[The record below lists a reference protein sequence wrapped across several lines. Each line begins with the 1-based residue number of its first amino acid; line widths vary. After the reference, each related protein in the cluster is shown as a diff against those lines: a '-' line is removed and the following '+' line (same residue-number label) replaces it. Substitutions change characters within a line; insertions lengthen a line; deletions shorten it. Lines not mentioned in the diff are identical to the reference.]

1 MNFLSGHITI
11 GRLNH
16 LSCHESRSYSF
27 RSPLTFFRRICMR
40 AVRNAHFHAHVC
52 LNLHSKHFWS
62 HRYADSVGCF
72 FLDMHG
78 LIFYLSI
85 SPLAGSTRYLGPTE
99 IVEANIEV
107 SRASTPKHSTHEIVL
122 FSKFARKI
130 ILFLKNSRDFVCAR
144 KTADDSCI
152 KNFCKNFFFSNFLEC
167 TKNGRDFVC
176 ARKTAED
183 SCMKNF
189 CKNFFY
195 SNFSECT
202 KNGRGFVCAR

>member
-1 MNFLSGHITI
+1 
-11 GRLNH
+11 
-16 LSCHESRSYSF
+16 
-27 RSPLTFFRRICMR
+27 MR
-40 AVRNAHFHAHVC
+40 AVRNAHFRAHVC

-122 FSKFARKI
+122 FSKFSRKI
-130 ILFLKNSRDFVCAR
+130 ILFLKNGRDFVCAR
-144 KTADDSCI
+144 ETAEDSCI
-152 KNFCKNFFFSNFLEC
+152 KNFCKKFFYSNFLEC

-176 ARKTAED
+176 ARETAED
-183 SCMKNF
+183 SCMKTF
-189 CKNFFY
+189 CKKFFTRIFSSARNTAEDLCVRDETAGDSCMTPAAEPQLGTMSRNFQNVY
-195 SNFSECT
+195 C
-202 KNGRGFVCAR
+202 GRAET